1 MSALEKP
8 TTWSEDPARKSG
20 PAVLQGCGPGDGRRV
35 PDRPRG
41 CAHRAGTGRRSEQ
54 QDGGPRGH
62 ARAEARARGLG
73 AGDTGAGARGG
84 RGGSDL
90 CSLQVLA
97 CALGVGG
104 TAPTPTA
111 ALQGTAR
118 EHGLSW
124 WWPRSGAPTAEHGL
138 CLERDRGGGRAP
150 ARPSSGELGV
160 RPLLCEVDR
169 TRSPAEVAAKAPR
182 RGRLCDGDVQTDGRR
197 KPGPPQTPQP
207 LRR

>member
-41 CAHRAGTGRRSEQ
+41 CAHKAGTGRRSEQ
-54 QDGGPRGH
+54 QDGWPGATRGLKLAPGASAQGTP
-62 ARAEARARGLG
+62 AREPAEAEVAATSAVSRSSPVRWGF
-73 AGDTGAGARGG
+73 
-84 RGGSDL
+84 
-90 CSLQVLA
+90 
-97 CALGVGG
+97 GG
-104 TAPTPTA
+104 TAPAPTA

-169 TRSPAEVAAKAPR
+169 MQSPAEVAAKAPR

>member
-84 RGGSDL
+84 RGGGDL

-97 CALGVGG
+97 CALGVWGDSTG
-104 TAPTPTA
+104 PDCSPA
-111 ALQGTAR
+111 GNGAR
-118 EHGLSW
+118 AW
-124 WWPRSGAPTAEHGL
+124 AEL
-138 CLERDRGGGRAP
+138 VVAQVRGPDGRA
-150 ARPSSGELGV
+150 
-160 RPLLCEVDR
+160 RPLSG
-169 TRSPAEVAAKAPR
+169 TGPR
-182 RGRLCDGDVQTDGRR
+182 RGTCPSTAELRGAGREA
-197 KPGPPQTPQP
+197 PS
-207 LRR
+207 L